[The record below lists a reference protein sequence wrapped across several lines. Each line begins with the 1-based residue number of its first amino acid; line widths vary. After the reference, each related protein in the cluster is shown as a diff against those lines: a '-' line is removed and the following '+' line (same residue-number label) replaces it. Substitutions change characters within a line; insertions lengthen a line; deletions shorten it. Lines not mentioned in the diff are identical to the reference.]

1 MSKRFHATPKSVLA
15 LLACLTLLCSLFA
28 FSLTVFADPAEDY
41 APSRY
46 LKISNT
52 DNAQPQLSLKLPAEQ
67 YPVSSGPYTL
77 SVMIKTENVT
87 GDNPNVEILNGWTD
101 LEEELGSDTEGYVS
115 REYTI
120 ETPGDAIRVGFI
132 FTYGDLYIADL
143 VIKDK
148 DGVIKYS
155 LNWDDTLF
163 GMTEFADTATWTSSL
178 YSTGGTATFSV
189 YNAVS
194 PADYEPIPVSENI
207 GSGGGRQCA
216 TLL

>member
-1 MSKRFHATPKSVLA
+1 MSKRFHAAPKSVLA
-15 LLACLTLLCSLFA
+15 VLACLTLLCSLFA

-41 APSRY
+41 SPSRY

-115 REYTI
+115 REYKI
-120 ETPGDAIRVGFI
+120 ETPDDAIRVGQ
-132 FTYGDLYIADL
+132 
-143 VIKDK
+143 
-148 DGVIKYS
+148 
-155 LNWDDTLF
+155 
-163 GMTEFADTATWTSSL
+163 
-178 YSTGGTATFSV
+178 
-189 YNAVS
+189 
-194 PADYEPIPVSENI
+194 P
-207 GSGGGRQCA
+207 
-216 TLL
+216 

>member
-15 LLACLTLLCSLFA
+15 VLACLTLLCSLFA

-87 GDNPNVEILNGWTD
+87 GDNPNVKSSTVGPIWK
-101 LEEELGSDTEGYVS
+101 VS
-115 REYTI
+115 
-120 ETPGDAIRVGFI
+120 
-132 FTYGDLYIADL
+132 
-143 VIKDK
+143 
-148 DGVIKYS
+148 
-155 LNWDDTLF
+155 
-163 GMTEFADTATWTSSL
+163 
-178 YSTGGTATFSV
+178 SV
-189 YNAVS
+189 LIQRDMS
-194 PADYEPIPVSENI
+194 PVSTRLRPPVMRFELALFSHMVI
-207 GSGGGRQCA
+207 SISRIW
-216 TLL
+216 